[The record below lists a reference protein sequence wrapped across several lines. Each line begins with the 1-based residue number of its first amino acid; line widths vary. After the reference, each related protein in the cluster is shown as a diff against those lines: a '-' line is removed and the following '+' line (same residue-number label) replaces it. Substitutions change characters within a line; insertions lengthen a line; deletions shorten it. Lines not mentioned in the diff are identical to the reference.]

1 MLSPRVLLPIGAL
14 LLLLLGTAAQC
25 PPPAAEVP
33 SAERATGLYPEIE
46 PFDSG
51 HLEVG
56 EGHAV
61 FYERCGNPEGIP
73 VLVLHGGPG
82 VGSYPR
88 LRRYFDPE
96 VYHVV
101 LHDQRGSGRSTPK
114 GELRGNTTPALVGDI
129 EALRTHLGLGEVVVF
144 GGSWGSTLALAYAQT
159 HPETVRAMVLRG
171 IFLGDEAVIDNH
183 YHEDGASL
191 YFPEEFQRLL
201 DALPDP
207 GRRPIPEYVL
217 EIAQGEDREL
227 SGKVLDALVRYEMK
241 MGRLEMPDEAIEGFL
256 ASLNEEDFRAT
267 YLIDLA
273 YVAAGYF
280 LEEGQLLRDAHRIA
294 HIPTTIVNGRYD
306 VICPPEAAWRLHRAL
321 PESELVIVERAGHS
335 EGEPGTTAALV
346 EAMDRLAGRLSTE

>member
-1 MLSPRVLLPIGAL
+1 MLSPRVLLPVGA

-25 PPPAAEVP
+25 PPPSAQSPP
-33 SAERATGLYPEIE
+33 SGQTTVLYPEIE

-51 HLEVG
+51 HLQVDER
-56 EGHAV
+56 HSIY
-61 FYERCGNPEGIP
+61 YERCGNPEGLP
-73 VLVLHGGPG
+73 VIVLHGGPG
-82 VGSYPR
+82 VGSYPQ

-96 VYHVV
+96 VYHIV
-101 LHDQRGSGRSTPK
+101 LHDQRGAGRSTPK
-114 GELRGNTTPALVGDI
+114 GELRGNTTPNLVADI
-129 EALRTHLGLGEVVVF
+129 EKLRTHLGLGEVVVF
-144 GGSWGSTLALAYAQT
+144 GGSWGSTLALAYAET
-159 HPETVRAMVLRG
+159 HPAPVRALVLRG
-171 IFLGDEAVIDNH
+171 IFLGDESVIDNH

-207 GRRPIPEYVL
+207 DRRPIPEYVL

-241 MGRLEMPDEAIEGFL
+241 MGRLEMPDEAIDGFL
-256 ASLNEEDFRAT
+256 ATLDEEDFRAT
-267 YLIDLA
+267 YLIDLS
-273 YVAAGYF
+273 YVAGRYF

-294 HIPTTIVNGRYD
+294 HIPTTIINGRYD

-321 PESELVIVERAGHS
+321 PGSELVIVERAGHS

-346 EAMDRLAGRLSTE
+346 EAMDRLAGTLATE